1 MKCNLS
7 DISLISGMWTASFF
21 LGNFAGPTVAGFLT
35 EHFGFRWASF
45 LFFLINCF
53 VLTVDMVELTLNM
66 LNKNSKYFDSKMQYS
81 KLEQN

>member
-1 MKCNLS
+1 
-7 DISLISGMWTASFF
+7 MWTASFF

-53 VLTVDMVELTLNM
+53 VLAIDLIELALNIM
-66 LNKNSKYFDSKMQYS
+66 SNNSKNFDKKIQYS
-81 KLEQN
+81 KLEQNNMEN

>member
-1 MKCNLS
+1 
-7 DISLISGMWTASFF
+7 MWTASFF

-35 EHFGFRWASF
+35 ERFGFRWASF

-53 VLTVDMVELTLNM
+53 VLIVDLIELALNVLYM
-66 LNKNSKYFDSKMQYS
+66 NSKHFDSKIQYS

>member
-1 MKCNLS
+1 
-7 DISLISGMWTASFF
+7 MWTASFF

-53 VLTVDMVELTLNM
+53 VLAIDLIELAFNIM
-66 LNKNSKYFDSKMQYS
+66 SNNSKNFDKKIQYS
-81 KLEQN
+81 KLEQNNMEN